1 MMVLVDTS
9 VWFDHWRRGNPRL
22 ARLLTDHAVVVHPFV
37 VGEIALGSIA
47 RRGEVLRSLSKLHAA
62 RVARH
67 GEVMMLVDRTPLWGR
82 GVGWVDAHLLAS
94 ALLDRIRLWTL
105 DQPLARAAADLGVG
119 LAT

>member
-1 MMVLVDTS
+1 MIVLVDTS

-22 ARLLTDHAVVVHPFV
+22 ARLLTDDAVVVHPFV

-47 RRGEVLRSLSKLHAA
+47 RRGEVLRNLSELYTT

-67 GEVMMLVDRTPLWGR
+67 GEVMTLVDRTPLWGR

-94 ALLDRIRLWTL
+94 ALLDRVRLWSL
-105 DQPLARAAADLGVG
+105 DQPLARAAADLRVA
-119 LAT
+119 LET